1 MSRMLLSIKPE
12 YVKKILS
19 GQKTYEFRKFHCHA
33 DIDTIVIYC
42 TSPVKMVVAEAKLLN
57 IVEGTSEDVW
67 EQTKGS
73 GGITEQ
79 AYNEY
84 YQDRETATA
93 YHLGPV
99 TIYESPISLSDV
111 GLSYVPQSFAYL
123 ST

>member
-19 GQKTYEFRKFHCHA
+19 GQKTYEF
-33 DIDTIVIYC
+33 IDTIVIYC

-99 TIYESPISLSDV
+99 TIYETPISLSDV